1 MCIRD
6 DHKDIV
12 IESNADEDVTTYQE
26 RLASYLKKM

>member
-12 IESNADEDVTTYQE
+12 IESNVDEDVTPYQE